1 MSNGIFQNKF
11 KRPRIRPA
19 RTWFDHG
26 LDLLVL
32 NLVIVNLVVAIW
44 AYPSLPQVI
53 PTKFGSGGQVTAT
66 GSKITILLLP
76 LGCLVLAA
84 IMRLVQ
90 RWPWL
95 ANTIV
100 AITEENAE
108 VQYRLV
114 NRLLGMSA
122 VIVGV
127 LFLVIE
133 SQMIDAA
140 QTGAGAGQSGF
151 LAVMF
156 LGLVPWPILL
166 GWYLIQSVRH
176 A

>member
-1 MSNGIFQNKF
+1 MSLGLFQNKF

-19 RTWFDHG
+19 RTRVDHG

-32 NLVIVNLVVAIW
+32 NLVIANCVVAFW
-44 AYPSLPQVI
+44 AYPSLPAII
-53 PTKFGSGGQVTAT
+53 PTKFGSDGQVTAT
-66 GSKITILLLP
+66 GSKATILLFP
-76 LGCLVLAA
+76 LGCLVLTFV
-84 IMRLVQ
+84 MRLFQ

-95 ANTIV
+95 ANTVV
-100 AITEENAE
+100 AITEENAQ

-133 SQMIDAA
+133 SRIIDAA
-140 QTGAGAGQSGF
+140 QSGGAAGQAGF
-151 LAVMF
+151 LAVIL

-166 GWYLIQSVRH
+166 GWYFVQSLRH